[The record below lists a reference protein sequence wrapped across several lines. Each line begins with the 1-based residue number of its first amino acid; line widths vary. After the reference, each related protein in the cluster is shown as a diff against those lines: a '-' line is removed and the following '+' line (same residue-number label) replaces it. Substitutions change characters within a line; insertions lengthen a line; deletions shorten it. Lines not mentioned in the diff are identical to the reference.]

1 MYHRNICMKS
11 SAQKNVIRC
20 IKGTSANICSVHL
33 LPHQVLINDWS
44 MWLHDEVFSDW
55 PGPLI
60 SPQCHMTKSH
70 WIGLFITWSGH
81 MTKDPLYAL
90 PPKTRHIT
98 WRLELNCE
106 HLYLLNIEC
115 WLYCWTLYL
124 LQLILLDFVIIAT
137 YIWWTCFYGTCILWT
152 YICNWYGQ
160 YMYQLPVEELVL
172 SFVFMQQRTCSISP
186 QMCCWIVD

>member
-1 MYHRNICMKS
+1 MYKR
-11 SAQKNVIRC
+11 NVIRC
-20 IKGTSANICSVHL
+20 IKGTSALSTCCHIRCSSMIGPCVYMMKFSLIGQGHWLVHN
-33 LPHQVLINDWS
+33 VT
-44 MWLHDEVFSDW
+44 WL
-55 PGPLI
+55 
-60 SPQCHMTKSH
+60 SH
-70 WIGLFITWSGH
+70 WIRQFITWPGH
-81 MTKDPLYAL
+81 MTQGPLYAL
-90 PPKTRHIT
+90 PPKARYTT

-106 HLYLLNIEC
+106 HLHLLDIEC

-172 SFVFMQQRTCSISP
+172 SFVFMQ
-186 QMCCWIVD
+186 